1 MSNVATTN
9 LAVSGTCGIS
19 GTVSLSSALISGST
33 ASFQGVS
40 TTALTTTG
48 EVVHNVLP
56 ICNVLPVASGELT
69 NKAYVDSVNA
79 IQDGKIGAL
88 EVKTTNLSF
97 STNRTTLAGVSTV
110 GGVMTHTVPPVSAV
124 LPTSASQVSNKQY
137 VDNNIQIVNNAVT
150 TLTTRVT
157 ATEGVNTTQGTSITA
172 IQGVNTTQSTA
183 ITALETR
190 ATAIEGVNT
199 TQSTGITALETRAT
213 AIEGVNGTQN
223 SQILTLEEKT
233 SALTYSNPVTGQM
246 TEIASSVSVL
256 PFNNSTSLKSFS
268 LNCNNIICSTQATFG
283 GVGANRGITA
293 SQVQVGGFG
302 TPYQTFHFGSV
313 TSVSGTNT
321 VTFSTAMIGTIPKIL
336 LTPIGTSTG
345 VVLTNKT
352 LTGFTFTS
360 TGVFNV
366 DWIAIQ
372 PL

>member
-1 MSNVATTN
+1 MSNISALN
-9 LAVSGTCGIS
+9 LAVSGSTALNGFVTLSAPLLSTEGGNFQGIS
-19 GTVSLSSALISGST
+19 
-33 ASFQGVS
+33 
-40 TTALTTTG
+40 TTELNTTG
-48 EVVHNVLP
+48 SVTHNVLP
-56 ICNVLPVASGELT
+56 ISNVLPVLSGELT
-69 NKAYVDSVNA
+69 NKGYVDSVNA

-199 TQSTGITALETRAT
+199 
-213 AIEGVNGTQN
+213 TQN

-345 VVLTNKT
+345 VVLTNKS
-352 LTGFTFTS
+352 LTNFTFTS
-360 TGVFNV
+360 TGVFNI